1 MKGKVFFNLSFLA
14 FFAWTPFVFTATA
27 NAYEVRTSSLLV
39 EADAGRVLLSENAT
53 DRRYPASLTKMMTLY
68 MVFDALE
75 RGEIKMDQLLPVS
88 RKASRQPRSRMGLKE
103 GTTISVENAIFA
115 MISKSAN
122 DAAVV
127 VAEALAGSE
136 EQFADKMTRVAR
148 ELGMKSTRFKNASGL
163 HHKDQVTTAQDM
175 VVLSEALID
184 HFPEYYKLFSVRG
197 FRYGRRYYGNHNLV
211 ARFYKGGDGLKTGYV
226 DAAGYHVVGSA
237 KRGGKRLIGVIMG
250 RNSVRERDRH
260 MFRLLDFGFQKLGSA
275 QSSGNGEEAAA
286 LFAGERHAVSPSSEA
301 EYRRIRIEA
310 RRLSEELDGITGIA
324 DVLSAK
330 RRESVVKK
338 AIVDW
343 GQTKTRSKKS
353 SKH

>member
-1 MKGKVFFNLSFLA
+1 MLSVSHSA
-14 FFAWTPFVFTATA
+14 R
-27 NAYEVRTSSLLV
+27 AYYDRTSSLLV
-39 EADAGRVLLSENAT
+39 ESDSGRVLVSENAT
-53 DRRYPASLTKMMTLY
+53 DKRYPASLTKMMTLY
-68 MVFDALE
+68 MAFDALE

-88 RKASRQPRSRMGLKE
+88 RKAARQPRSRMGLKA

-148 ELGMKSTRFKNASGL
+148 ELGMKNTRFKNASGL

-175 VVLSEALID
+175 VVLSKALIE

-226 DAAGYHVVGSA
+226 DASGYHVVGSA
-237 KRGGKRLIGVIMG
+237 KRNGKRLIGVILG

-260 MFRLLDFGFQKLGSA
+260 MFRLLDFGFRELQKTQKSKETEPLS
-275 QSSGNGEEAAA
+275 
-286 LFAGERHAVSPSSEA
+286 LFARERSISPSSAE

-310 RRLSEELDGITGIA
+310 RRLSEELDSIA
-324 DVLSAK
+324 NISDSLSHEHK
-330 RRESVVKK
+330 KSVIKK

-343 GQTKTRSKKS
+343 GRKK
-353 SKH
+353 KGKRR

>member
-1 MKGKVFFNLSFLA
+1 MLSVSHSA
-14 FFAWTPFVFTATA
+14 R
-27 NAYEVRTSSLLV
+27 AYYDRTSSLLV
-39 EADAGRVLLSENAT
+39 ESDSGRVLVSENAT
-53 DRRYPASLTKMMTLY
+53 DKRYPASLTKMMTLY
-68 MVFDALE
+68 MAFDALE

-88 RKASRQPRSRMGLKE
+88 RKAARQPRSCMGLKA

-148 ELGMKSTRFKNASGL
+148 ELGMKNTRFKNASGL

-175 VVLSEALID
+175 VVLSKALIE

-226 DAAGYHVVGSA
+226 DASGYHVVGSA
-237 KRGGKRLIGVIMG
+237 KRNGKRLIGVILG

-260 MFRLLDFGFQKLGSA
+260 MFRLLDFGFRELSKSKAEKSAEPSSLFSEEVPNFSPGSA
-275 QSSGNGEEAAA
+275 E
-286 LFAGERHAVSPSSEA
+286 

-310 RRLSEELDGITGIA
+310 RRLSEELDSIA
-324 DVLSAK
+324 NISDSLSHEHK
-330 RRESVVKK
+330 KSVIKK

-343 GQTKTRSKKS
+343 GKK
-353 SKH
+353 KKRR

>member
-1 MKGKVFFNLSFLA
+1 MKRIAIICAFSLMLSVSHSA
-14 FFAWTPFVFTATA
+14 R
-27 NAYEVRTSSLLV
+27 AYYDRTSSLLV
-39 EADAGRVLLSENAT
+39 ESDSGRVLVSENAT
-53 DRRYPASLTKMMTLY
+53 DKRYPASLTKMMTLY
-68 MVFDALE
+68 MAFDALE

-88 RKASRQPRSRMGLKE
+88 RKAARQPRSRMRLKA

-148 ELGMKSTRFKNASGL
+148 ELGMKNTRFKNASGL

-175 VVLSEALID
+175 VVLSKALIE

-226 DAAGYHVVGSA
+226 DASGYHVVGSA
-237 KRGGKRLIGVIMG
+237 KRNGKRLIGVILG

-260 MFRLLDFGFQKLGSA
+260 MFRLLDFGFRELSKSKAEKSAEPSSLFSEEVPNFSPGSA
-275 QSSGNGEEAAA
+275 E
-286 LFAGERHAVSPSSEA
+286 

-310 RRLSEELDGITGIA
+310 RRLSEELDSIA
-324 DVLSAK
+324 NISDSLSHEHK
-330 RRESVVKK
+330 KSVIKK

-343 GQTKTRSKKS
+343 GKK
-353 SKH
+353 KKRR

>member
-1 MKGKVFFNLSFLA
+1 MRKILQACFFVSALCVSR
-14 FFAWTPFVFTATA
+14 TAE
-27 NAYEVRTSSLLV
+27 AYYDRTSSLLV
-39 EADAGRVLLSENAT
+39 ESDSGRVLVSENAT
-53 DRRYPASLTKMMTLY
+53 DKRYPASLTKMMTLY

-75 RGEIKMDQLLPVS
+75 RGEIRMDQLLPVS
-88 RKASRQPRSRMGLKE
+88 AKAARQPRSRMGLKA
-103 GTTISVENAIFA
+103 GTTISVENAVFA

-148 ELGMKSTRFKNASGL
+148 ELGMKNTRFKNASGL
-163 HHKDQVTTAQDM
+163 HHKDQITTAQDM
-175 VVLSEALID
+175 VVLSKALIE

-226 DAAGYHVVGSA
+226 DASGYHVVGSA
-237 KRGGKRLIGVIMG
+237 KRDGKRLIGVILG

-260 MFRLLDFGFQKLGSA
+260 MFRLLDFGFRELKNRDKSKDA
-275 QSSGNGEEAAA
+275 RPSS
-286 LFAGERHAVSPSSEA
+286 LFAEEKPALSPSSAE
-301 EYRRIRIEA
+301 EYRRIRVEA
-310 RRLSEELDGITGIA
+310 RRLSEELDAIA
-324 DVLSAK
+324 NISDSLSHERK
-330 RRESVVKK
+330 KSVIKK

-343 GQTKTRSKKS
+343 GRKRGAKRR
-353 SKH
+353 

>member
-1 MKGKVFFNLSFLA
+1 MKRIAIICAFSLMLSVSHSA
-14 FFAWTPFVFTATA
+14 R
-27 NAYEVRTSSLLV
+27 AYYDRTSSLLV
-39 EADAGRVLLSENAT
+39 ESDSGRVLVSENAT
-53 DRRYPASLTKMMTLY
+53 DKRYPASLTKMMTLY
-68 MVFDALE
+68 MAFDALE

-88 RKASRQPRSRMGLKE
+88 RKAARQPRSRMGLKA

-148 ELGMKSTRFKNASGL
+148 ELGMKNTRFKNASGL

-175 VVLSEALID
+175 VVLSKALIE

-226 DAAGYHVVGSA
+226 DASGYHVVGSA
-237 KRGGKRLIGVIMG
+237 KRNGKRLIGVILG

-260 MFRLLDFGFQKLGSA
+260 MFRLLDFGFRELSKSKAEKSAEPSSLFSEEVPNFSPGSA
-275 QSSGNGEEAAA
+275 E
-286 LFAGERHAVSPSSEA
+286 

-310 RRLSEELDGITGIA
+310 RRLSEELDSIA
-324 DVLSAK
+324 NISDSLSHEHK
-330 RRESVVKK
+330 KSVIKK

-343 GQTKTRSKKS
+343 GKK
-353 SKH
+353 KKRR